1 MVKKNDSDLE
11 NQLAEA
17 DLRRKQMEE
26 ERIKKL
32 AEISGHSKFE
42 KVYKISHIAIKPD
55 IKCVV

>member
-32 AEISGHSKFE
+32 AEISGHNKFE
-42 KVYKISHIAIKPD
+42 KVYTFKET
-55 IKCVV
+55 